1 MHGFNKA
8 RAIVSTPFPNIMKI
22 NVTNTKW
29 KERSNVDSRQV
40 DSTLVVDEDE
50 ARAYEVSKGK

>member
-8 RAIVSTPFPNIMKI
+8 RAIVSTPFPNIMRI

-40 DSTLVVDEDE
+40 KSTLVVDEDE

>member
-8 RAIVSTPFPNIMKI
+8 RAIVSTPFPNIMRI